1 MIVVRFPAAQS
12 SVAAPVVT
20 ADQPPPTCAA
30 RAPGWVQLAGD
41 AVFGVLRDRGGAD
54 R

>member
-1 MIVVRFPAAQS
+1 
-12 SVAAPVVT
+12 VT

-41 AVFGVLRDRGGAD
+41 AVFGVLRDRGGAA
-54 R
+54 RLEKWLKAQWLNG